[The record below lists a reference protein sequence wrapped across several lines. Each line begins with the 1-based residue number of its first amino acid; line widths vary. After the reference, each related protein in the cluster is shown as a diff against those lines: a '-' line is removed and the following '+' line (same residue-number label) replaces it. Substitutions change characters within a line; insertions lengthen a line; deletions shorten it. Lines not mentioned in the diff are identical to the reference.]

1 MVETKER
8 VKDALERKE
17 IKVGDFVTI
26 NDDSDVIEA
35 YVVKQIHGSTATI
48 YALELTYERDDIVV
62 AEKIIALSEL
72 IYIGDVF
79 VCVNGFL
86 WEVREQLLKG
96 RPIDVPSLLRKAI

>member
-17 IKVGDFVTI
+17 IKVSDFVTI
-26 NDDSDVIEA
+26 NDDSDVVEA
-35 YVVKQIHGSTATI
+35 YVVKEIHGSTATI
-48 YALELTYERDDIVV
+48 YALELMPERDNIVV

-72 IYIGDVF
+72 IHIDDIF

-86 WEVREQLLKG
+86 WAVRERLRAG
-96 RPIDVPSLLRKAI
+96 RPIDVFDLLNEAI